1 MNNSEFK
8 ETLYETIDRMQKDGQ
23 VYDPTYQIF
32 IPVETS
38 KEMIDI
44 IIDLC
49 DEAGIE
55 FISYIADVSV
65 DPGNDLEKVK
75 EISERA
81 TEIYLEKGFISK
93 DVYDRAMQ
101 NIENVMAMA

>member
-1 MNNSEFK
+1 MNNNEFK
-8 ETLYETIDRMQKDGQ
+8 QTLYENIDRMQKDGQ

-55 FISYIADVSV
+55 LAEVSV
-65 DPGNDLEKVK
+65 DPGNDLEKVR
-75 EISERA
+75 EISQRS

-101 NIENVMAMA
+101 NIENVMAIV